1 MTANAWAAARATTAR
16 TSGDRN
22 TTNRQHWA
30 FAPDGAQVAAS
41 RQRSRTRSSTGS
53 AANRRIDRAVDMTS
67 QRSSLPLLMADPRRK
82 AACACL
88 FRETD
93 GLDGEVL
100 GVPVGAVTV
109 AQPALLRSAERTGDP
124 EVALAVDG
132 DVASTHALSDG
143 ERPVDVS
150 SADFTGQAVDAVV
163 GDGDGLVVGVVRR
176 DGQHRPEDL
185 LLGDLGI
192 GVDVG
197 QQGGLRV
204 VAVGQILGH
213 PAAGHESGAGFDS
226 ARDQAEHL
234 LPLRAADLRPLHD
247 ARYPRVP

>member
-16 TSGDRN
+16 TSGDRK

-30 FAPDGAQVAAS
+30 LAPDGAQVAAS
-41 RQRSRTRSSTGS
+41 RQRPRTRSSTGS

-67 QRSSLPLLMADPRRK
+67 QTSSLPMLMAKPRRN
-82 AACACL
+82 AACASL

-100 GVPVGAVTV
+100 GVSVGAVAV
-109 AQPALLRSAERTGDP
+109 AQTALLRAAERTGDP
-124 EVALAVDG
+124 EVTLAVDG
-132 DVASTHALSDG
+132 YVAGAHPLGNG
-143 ERPVDVS
+143 ERPVDVGS
-150 SADFTGQAVDAVV
+150 TDFTGQAVDAVV
-163 GDGDGLVVGVVRR
+163 GDGDGLVVGVVRG

-197 QQGGLRV
+197 QQGGFRV
-204 VAVGQILGH
+204 VAVRQILGH
-213 PAAGHESGAGFDS
+213 PATGHQSGA
-226 ARDQAEHL
+226 
-234 LPLRAADLRPLHD
+234 
-247 ARYPRVP
+247 